1 VRDHGN
7 ENARSPDLSR
17 RSLGMHPFLFRL
29 QIQIPGLDFN
39 SFVADVEAQVRKPTN
54 KRLNLNRFCILAR
67 GVRQKSTRLDGD
79 EGEISLKI
87 MKLRLFVLA
96 VLLGVTS
103 TICLAQTAPA
113 TAPETATPD
122 KKASKPK
129 TKSAPVDPSTI
140 TQAPG
145 GGGGKVWVNTNTKV
159 FHKEGDPWYG
169 KTKHGSYMTEA
180 DAVKA
185 GFHEA
190 KDSPVGKKDAMK
202 K

>member
-1 VRDHGN
+1 
-7 ENARSPDLSR
+7 
-17 RSLGMHPFLFRL
+17 
-29 QIQIPGLDFN
+29 
-39 SFVADVEAQVRKPTN
+39 
-54 KRLNLNRFCILAR
+54 
-67 GVRQKSTRLDGD
+67 
-79 EGEISLKI
+79 LKI
-87 MKLRLFVLA
+87 LKLRLFVLA

-103 TICLAQTAPA
+103 SICVAQAAPA
-113 TAPETATPD
+113 SAPSTSTPD
-122 KKASKPK
+122 KKAAKSK

-140 TQAPG
+140 AQAPG
-145 GGGGKVWVNTNTKV
+145 GGGGKVWVNTSTKV

-180 DAVKA
+180 DAVKG